1 MGRTGSAVRLIV
13 IFQIFFLR
21 TSLHLTGV
29 VTSGW
34 TLEGVIWGGC
44 LVLVEGWGIS
54 GRIFRSTE

>member
-1 MGRTGSAVRLIV
+1 VGRTGSAVRLIV

-34 TLEGVIWGGC
+34 TLEGVIWGG
-44 LVLVEGWGIS
+44 VS
-54 GRIFRSTE
+54 STSRGVGDIW